1 MRKKTAAVF
10 LVLAL
15 LMVLFFTFQNPEKSR
30 ILSESVRM
38 WLGNIGIQVEYKSLR
53 SNIHMLEYFIVGLAT
68 CGYCRSRGWKNW
80 VGKMVGCGIGV
91 VDECVKMLLPGREF
105 STGDLIRDFVGVA
118 VAVAATSV
126 CRISRTKVKENV
138 KTDN

>member
-1 MRKKTAAVF
+1 MRKKTAAIF
-10 LVLAL
+10 LILAL

-53 SNIHMLEYFIVGLAT
+53 SNIHILEYFIVGLAV

-80 VGKMVGCGIGV
+80 VGMIVGCGIGV

-105 STGDLIRDFVGVA
+105 STGDLLRDFIGVGI
-118 VAVAATSV
+118 ATLIVTVVLKIKAQSG
-126 CRISRTKVKENV
+126 E
-138 KTDN
+138 

>member
-1 MRKKTAAVF
+1 MRKKTAAIF
-10 LVLAL
+10 LILAL

-53 SNIHMLEYFIVGLAT
+53 SNIHILEYFIVGLAV

-80 VGKMVGCGIGV
+80 VGMIVGCGIGV

-118 VAVAATSV
+118 VAVCFVEAF
-126 CRISRTKVKENV
+126 RLIRLLIGREKSR
-138 KTDN
+138 

>member
-1 MRKKTAAVF
+1 MRKKTAAIF
-10 LVLAL
+10 LILAL

-38 WLGNIGIQVEYKSLR
+38 WLGNIGIDVEYKSLR
-53 SNIHMLEYFIVGLAT
+53 SNVHILEYFIVGLAV

-80 VGKMVGCGIGV
+80 VGMIAGFGIGV
-91 VDECVKMLLPGREF
+91 VDECVKTLLPGREF

-118 VAVAATSV
+118 VAVVVSSV
-126 CRISRTKVKENV
+126 FRICRTKVKENV
-138 KTDN
+138 KTTN

>member
-1 MRKKTAAVF
+1 
-10 LVLAL
+10 
-15 LMVLFFTFQNPEKSR
+15 MVLFFTFQNPEKSR

-53 SNIHMLEYFIVGLAT
+53 SNIHILEYFIVGLAV
-68 CGYCRSRGWKNW
+68 CGYCRSRGRKNW
-80 VGKMVGCGIGV
+80 VGMIAGFGIGV
-91 VDECVKMLLPGREF
+91 VDECVKTLLPGREF